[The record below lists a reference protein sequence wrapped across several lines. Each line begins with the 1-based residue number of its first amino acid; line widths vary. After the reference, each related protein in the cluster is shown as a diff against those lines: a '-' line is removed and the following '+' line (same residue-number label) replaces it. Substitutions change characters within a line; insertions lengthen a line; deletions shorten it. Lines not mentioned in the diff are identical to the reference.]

1 MKRIIIPVLI
11 AVSLAACNNNNPD
24 HDASG
29 TFETT
34 ESIISAEANG
44 IIKQFDIEEGQVLKA
59 GQYIGYI
66 DSVQLYLKKKQ
77 LESQVKSL
85 LSKTP
90 DVATQINAYKKQLAV
105 AQTRLDAQLVEKRRM
120 ENLVKADAATPKQLD
135 DITAATDALQKEL
148 DVIKG
153 QEAAQSSILQTQT
166 SGLVG
171 ETVPLK
177 VQIEQINDQLANCRI
192 INEVNGTVLT
202 KYAEANEMASTGK
215 PLYKIADLSTL
226 ILRAYI
232 SGNQLSSVKLNQP
245 VKILVDDA
253 DGKFKEYNG
262 IIEWIS
268 NKAEFTPKTIQ
279 TKDERANLVYAIKIR
294 VKNDGYLKIGM
305 YADVKL

>member
-1 MKRIIIPVLI
+1 MKQIIIVALI
-11 AVSLAACNNNNPD
+11 TASLAACNNNNLE

-44 IIKQFDIEEGQVLKA
+44 IIKQFDVEEGQLLKA

-105 AQTRLDAQLVEKRRM
+105 AQTRLQAQFVEKRRI

-192 INEVNGTVLT
+192 VNEVNGTVLT
-202 KYAEANEMASTGK
+202 KYAEANEMAANGK

-245 VKILVDDA
+245 VKVLVDDA

-262 IIEWIS
+262 VIEWIS

-279 TKDERANLVYAIKIR
+279 TKDERANLVYAMKIR

>member
-1 MKRIIIPVLI
+1 MKRIMILLLLSAGVI
-11 AVSLAACNNNNPD
+11 ACNNNND
-24 HDASG
+24 DYDASG

-44 IIKQFDIEEGQVLKA
+44 IIKQFDVQEGQVLKT

-66 DSVQLYLKKKQ
+66 DSIQLHLKKKQ

-90 DVATQINAYKKQLAV
+90 DVTTQINAYKKQLAV
-105 AQTRLDAQLVEKRRM
+105 AQIRLDAQLVEKKRI

-135 DITAATDALQKEL
+135 DITAATNALQKEL
-148 DVIKG
+148 DVIKS
-153 QEAAQSSILQTQT
+153 QEAAQSSVLQTQT
-166 SGLVG
+166 SGLVS
-171 ETVPLK
+171 ETLPLK
-177 VQIEQINDQLANCRI
+177 VQIEQINDQLADCRI

-202 KYAEANEMASTGK
+202 KYAETNEMATNGK

-232 SGNQLSSVKLNQP
+232 SGNQLSAVKLNQQ
-245 VKILVDDA
+245 VKVLVDDA
-253 DGKFKEYNG
+253 NGKFKDYPG
-262 IIEWIS
+262 TIEWVS
-268 NKAEFTPKTIQ
+268 DKAEFTPKTIQ
-279 TKDERANLVYAIKIR
+279 TKDERANLVYAVKIR
-294 VKNDGYLKIGM
+294 VKNDGFLKIGM

>member
-1 MKRIIIPVLI
+1 MKQLIIPVFITLG
-11 AVSLAACNNNNPD
+11 LAACNNNNAD

-29 TFETT
+29 TFEAT

-44 IIKQFDIEEGQVLKA
+44 IIKQFDIEEGQVLKE

-66 DSVQLYLKKKQ
+66 DSVQLHLKKKQ

-90 DVATQINAYKKQLAV
+90 DVATEINAYKKQLAV
-105 AQTRLDAQLVEKRRM
+105 AQTRLDAQLVEKRRI

-135 DITAATDALQKEL
+135 DITAVTDALQKEL
-148 DVIKG
+148 AVIKG

-171 ETVPLK
+171 ETAPLR

-192 INEVNGTVLT
+192 VNKVNGTVLT
-202 KYAEANEMASTGK
+202 KYAETNEMTATGK

-226 ILRAYI
+226 ILRAYV

-245 VKILVDDA
+245 VKVLVDDA
-253 DGKFKEYNG
+253 GGKFKEYNG
-262 IIEWIS
+262 TIEWIS

-279 TKDERANLVYAIKIR
+279 TKDERANLVYDIKIR

-305 YADVKL
+305 YADVKF